1 MKKFL
6 LRVCVF
12 IYITTLIIG
21 LYVNYINGNSNDFF
35 MTLVAIVTPLIIP
48 ALFYLLKLKI
58 TDEIMIINLV
68 FVYFASLIGSGF
80 NGYEL
85 PFFDKV
91 LHFSSGI
98 LISMLAIIIYWVIKK
113 DRAINDEKEHRIFM
127 LFVLNTNLA
136 IAMLWELYEYMMLV
150 LFNNDCIN
158 HYSTGV
164 HDSMTDMICALTAGL
179 IVLYAVN
186 RYYKHKKD
194 NCLVNV
200 CKNFYDKNFSE

>member
-6 LRVCVF
+6 LKVCVF

-21 LYVNYINGNSNDFF
+21 LYVNYVNGNSNDFF

-113 DRAINDEKEHRIFM
+113 IEQLMMKKSIEFLCY
-127 LFVLNTNLA
+127 LF
-136 IAMLWELYEYMMLV
+136 
-150 LFNNDCIN
+150 
-158 HYSTGV
+158 
-164 HDSMTDMICALTAGL
+164 
-179 IVLYAVN
+179 
-186 RYYKHKKD
+186 
-194 NCLVNV
+194 
-200 CKNFYDKNFSE
+200 